1 MASRYHFNT
10 INREYLKSYNKISL
24 ETYSIQVLF
33 FKSLYYL
40 NSKSKL
46 LSKYGSLWGFFINF
60 YSACFLRTKEI
71 V

>member
-40 NSKSKL
+40 NSESKENFFLNMGVYGGFL
-46 LSKYGSLWGFFINF
+46 LTFILHAF
-60 YSACFLRTKEI
+60 
-71 V
+71 

>member
-40 NSKSKL
+40 NSKSKENFFLNVYGVYGRFL
-46 LSKYGSLWGFFINF
+46 LTFILHAF
-60 YSACFLRTKEI
+60 
-71 V
+71 

>member
-40 NSKSKL
+40 NSKSKENFFLNMGVYGGFL
-46 LSKYGSLWGFFINF
+46 LTFILHAF
-60 YSACFLRTKEI
+60 
-71 V
+71 